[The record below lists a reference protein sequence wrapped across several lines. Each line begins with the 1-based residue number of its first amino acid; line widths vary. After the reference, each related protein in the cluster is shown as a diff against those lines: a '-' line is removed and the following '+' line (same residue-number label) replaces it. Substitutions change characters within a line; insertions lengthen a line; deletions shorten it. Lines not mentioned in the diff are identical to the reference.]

1 MPPIHRCC
9 ASLAFALAVLSACAT
24 NRQLPPFPVAAN
36 ARALEARTLDDP
48 RLLRFV
54 AASRALAGS
63 AARARAWDLDTLSL
77 AALYYHPDLDLARAR
92 LASARASAAAA
103 AQAPNPSANLGLGYN
118 ATTSLPS
125 PWTVGLMVD
134 FIVETFGKREYRA
147 AQAGHLAQAARAD
160 LASAT
165 WRVRAGVRDALLDM
179 WVAARRRALAR
190 RQLEARQRLARLVER
205 RFEAGAA
212 SAPELARE
220 RMARDRVRLA
230 LDAAQRD
237 GAAARARLAQA
248 IGVPL
253 RALHGVAISL
263 DAFDAPQPVAA
274 QVSAGTLRETALTRR
289 DDVQALLAEYAAAQ
303 SALQLELARRWPDL
317 RLGPGYT
324 YDQGDHRYSLAVGG
338 ELPLFNRNQGPIAAA
353 EARREEVA
361 ARFNALQAGIAG
373 AIDAAA
379 AGLRAAAR
387 TRASADELV
396 AEAARREDALRRAF
410 DAGQLGRPA
419 LVAAQVELG
428 AARMSD
434 LDALAAERRALALL
448 EDALHAPFFGAG
460 DALPLEQRNP
470 RIATE
475 DQR

>member
-1 MPPIHRCC
+1 MRPIDRCC
-9 ASLAFALAVLSACAT
+9 ASLALALAVLSACAT
-24 NRQLPPFPVAAN
+24 IRQPPPFPAAAN
-36 ARALEARTLDDP
+36 ARTLDARTLDDP

-54 AASRALAGS
+54 AAGRALAGS
-63 AARARAWDLDTLSL
+63 VARAGAWDLDALGL

-92 LASARASAAAA
+92 LASARAGAAAA
-103 AQAPNPSANLGLGYN
+103 AQAPNPSATLSMGYN
-118 ATTSLPS
+118 GTTSVPS

-147 AQAGHLAQAARAD
+147 AQAGHLADAARED
-160 LASAT
+160 LANAT

-179 WVAARRRALAR
+179 WVSARRLALAR
-190 RQLEARQRLARLVER
+190 RQLEARQSLAHLVER

-212 SAPELARE
+212 SAPELGRE
-220 RMARDRVRLA
+220 RMARDRARLA
-230 LDAAQRD
+230 VDAAQRD

-263 DAFDAPQPVAA
+263 DAFDAPVPGAPE
-274 QVSAGTLRETALTRR
+274 VSAGALRERALTRR
-289 DDVQALLAEYAAAQ
+289 ADVQALLAEYAAAQ

-324 YDQGDHRYSLAVGG
+324 YDQGDHKYSIALGG
-338 ELPLFNRNQGPIAAA
+338 ELPLFNRNQGPIAVA

-361 ARFNALQAGIAG
+361 ARFNALQARIAG

-387 TRASADELV
+387 ARASADALV
-396 AEAARREDALRRAF
+396 AEARRREDGLRRAF
-410 DAGQLGRPA
+410 DAGRLGRPA

-428 AARMSD
+428 AARISD
-434 LDALAAERRALALL
+434 LDARATERRALGTL
-448 EDALHAPFFGAG
+448 EDALRTPLFGTSG
-460 DALPLEQRNP
+460 ALPFEERNP
-470 RIATE
+470 RIASE
-475 DQR
+475 DK